1 MHDWELEVQTDR
13 KALTIMSDEVDRILN
28 STRELNSQKGS
39 KDKANQES
47 MKYTIQVGVLEVDVK
62 VLGTMMIGEVLE
74 SVGLLFYRESIIT
87 VILSLFKAQ
96 LLLLIGWSR
105 FPFLIF
111 FSIGKANVELD
122 NITMDKKITFLKI
135 QGTTLNLQANA
146 LVECQVRRLS

>member
-13 KALTIMSDEVDRILN
+13 KALTIMSVEVDRILN

-47 MKYTIQVGVLEVDVK
+47 MKYTIKAGVLEVDVK

-146 LVECQVRRLS
+146 LVECQVHRLS

>member
-1 MHDWELEVQTDR
+1 MHDWELEVQNDR
-13 KALTIMSDEVDRILN
+13 KALTIMSEFDRILN

-39 KDKANQES
+39 KDKSNQES
-47 MKYTIQVGVLEVDVK
+47 MKYTIKAGVLEVDVK

-74 SVGLLFYRESIIT
+74 SVGLLFYRECIIT

-135 QGTTLNLQANA
+135 RGTTLNLQANA
-146 LVECQVRRLS
+146 LVE

>member
-13 KALTIMSDEVDRILN
+13 KALTIMSVEVDRILN

-47 MKYTIQVGVLEVDVK
+47 MKYTIKAGVLEVDVK